1 MGKLNYSLLKRRI
14 ILCVSVMIACLLLLL
29 LSSLQVSKKEQI
41 LHATQ
46 LDVSNTKQE
55 VVQLNNLVSL
65 FENFSTDYNKYVHK
79 GFLQEE
85 KRLAWIE
92 TLESTANRL
101 GLNDLR
107 YQIEARKTPS
117 NNNLTPSPNITL
129 FVSTLKLESGLV
141 HEGDLIDL
149 ISDLAKLDSG
159 LFVVDNCK
167 IERTTTNPNQA
178 SNHNFQA
185 SCSALWYTAT
195 YAEQSS
201 SLMEDGI

>member
-1 MGKLNYSLLKRRI
+1 MGKLNYSLLKGRL
-14 ILCVSVMIACLLLLL
+14 ILCVSVLIVCFLLLF
-29 LSSLQVSKKEQI
+29 LSFLQVSKKEQL
-41 LHATQ
+41 LHSTQ

-65 FENFSTDYNKYVHK
+65 FENFSTGYKQYVNK

-101 GLNDLR
+101 GLNDLH
-107 YQIEARKTPS
+107 YQIEARKTPP
-117 NNNLTPSPNITL
+117 NNNLTPSPGITL

-149 ISDLAKLDSG
+149 IGELAKLDSG
-159 LFVVDNCK
+159 LFVVDSCR

-195 YAEQSS
+195 YDEQSGS
-201 SLMEDGI
+201 FMEDDI